1 MTQNAIN
8 SKNPVLQ
15 IVTSS
20 TVDVVTCST
29 AIPADDTIP
38 QQGTEGTEVLTA
50 TITPKY
56 ADSILEIIFS
66 SQISNDANQN
76 NVQVALFQDSTA
88 NAIAAHSFLPGSLA
102 AGSQA
107 TVGLLRHVMTSGTTS
122 ATTFKIK
129 VGPDANT
136 CYVNADST
144 GTRLMGGVSSTRLT
158 IVEYR

>member
-56 ADSILEIIFS
+56 SDSILEIIFS
-66 SQISNDANQN
+66 SQISNDATQN
-76 NVQVALFQDSTA
+76 NVQVALFQDSTS
-88 NAIAAHSFLPGSLA
+88 NAIAAHSFLPGTT
-102 AGSQA
+102 GSQA
-107 TVGLLRHVMTSGTTS
+107 TVGLLRHIMTSGTTS
-122 ATTFKIK
+122 STTFKIK

-136 CYVNADST
+136 CYVNANST